1 MWRSILQSGFCV
13 GLISAAVPAVAGAC
27 GASEDGCA
35 IEGGAYY
42 MSAPDEPARG
52 IAVFLHGAGGSGKKS
67 SANKGLAS
75 RFTDRGLAIVFPD
88 GQPFSPDSRGLDW
101 GVADDIPSDRDDVV
115 FLSAVIDDA
124 TKELGLTDPP
134 VLITGFSRG
143 GSMAWDFACAAPE
156 KITAIAAVAGA
167 FWEPMVETCDAPVHI
182 HHTHGFADRM
192 VPFEGRQGVFKGFA
206 FHQGNVLKGIDVWRE
221 VNGCV
226 GRADDVAT
234 EGALWTKVW
243 STCDA
248 GSITLNVGPG
258 GHGIPK
264 GWSASVL
271 DWFQGLA
278 FEEPVAK

>member
-1 MWRSILQSGFCV
+1 MWRPILSA
-13 GLISAAVPAVAGAC
+13 GLLSLASAISANAC
-27 GASEDGCA
+27 GSSEDGCS
-35 IEGGAYY
+35 IGGGTYY
-42 MSAPDEPARG
+42 VVEPDEAPRG
-52 IAVFLHGAGGSGKKS
+52 IAIFLHGAGGTGKKS
-67 SANKGLAS
+67 SANKGLAA

-88 GQPFSPDSRGLDW
+88 GQPFAPDSRGLDW
-101 GVADDIPSDRDDVV
+101 GVADDIPSERDDVA

-124 TKELGLTDPP
+124 AARLGLTDPP

-143 GSMAWDFACAAPE
+143 GSMAWDFACAAPD

-167 FWEPMVETCDAPVHI
+167 FWEPMVETCGAPMHL

-234 EGALWTKVW
+234 DGALWTKVW
-243 STCDA
+243 SGCDE

-264 GWSASVL
+264 GWSGSVL
-271 DWFQGLA
+271 DWFETLA
-278 FEEPVAK
+278 FEGSVAN